1 MLNLFVGLDIYT
13 GLLLLLALAFVL
25 FYEAINGFHDTANA
39 VATVIYTR
47 AMQPQLAVVM
57 AAFFNF
63 FGVLLGGL
71 SVAYAIVHMLP
82 TDLLLNMGSTHGL
95 AMVFSMLLAAIIWNL
110 GTWFFGLPASSSHTL
125 IGAIIGIGL
134 TNALL
139 TGSSVMDALNLRE
152 VTKIFSSLIVSPIVG
167 LVIAGLALIGAAALR
182 WIMPDVPAATAY
194 TVYGL
199 NVVST
204 LCSYFLITRRLMYTC
219 TQQGYRCTQIDFCCN
234 VLTSLAKIAV
244 SLWFPN
250 YVLYFSVTIFFNVTA
265 NLLIARR
272 FRKDFPYVHDVK
284 VTVNDFKD
292 LGIFHDLRYFLVHRL
307 SNTIYGSSD
316 TIVTSRLGGSTQTT
330 FLGNYNTI
338 STSATDLGNKVMDS
352 FAAAI
357 GSIVYDKSAA
367 ANDHDKQVFWGMD
380 LFSYLFASFVATAYF
395 CLFQPFM
402 ASWMGEKWLLPLG
415 FVLVFCLNEYVGW
428 NHRMLGSYRAVLGH
442 FEDDQWFMVAS
453 ATVNLA
459 LSFILFPLF
468 DITGAL
474 IATVVAHCIMWAGR
488 IRVVFRQYM
497 RGGLGHYLGV
507 QALHLVTLAVCMGGS
522 YALCARMPGG
532 WLGLVPRIF
541 VVLVVPNAL
550 NLAVYGWGRD
560 AAYLRQYAGKVAKK
574 LLKK

>member
-1 MLNLFVGLDIYT
+1 MAYALGSS
-13 GLLLLLALAFVL
+13 LLLLLLGLITRRLLVDNFGPQ
-25 FYEAINGFHDTANA
+25 ITTASQ
-39 VATVIYTR
+39 VVS
-47 AMQPQLAVVM
+47 QL
-57 AAFFNF
+57 FNF
-63 FGVLLGGL
+63 FSIAEFGVG
-71 SVAYAIVHMLP
+71 SVISYRLYEQIAAKNEEKISKYMSMYKWAYRV
-82 TDLLLNMGSTHGL
+82 
-95 AMVFSMLLAAIIWNL
+95 
-110 GTWFFGLPASSSHTL
+110 
-125 IGAIIGIGL
+125 
-134 TNALL
+134 
-139 TGSSVMDALNLRE
+139 
-152 VTKIFSSLIVSPIVG
+152 VG
-167 LVIAGLALIGAAALR
+167 LVIAGLALLGAVTLR
-182 WIMPDVPAATAY
+182 WIMPDVPPATAY

-250 YVLYFSVTIFFNVTA
+250 YVLYFSVTIFFNVMA

-272 FRKDFPYVHDVK
+272 FKKDFPYVREVR
-284 VTVNDFKD
+284 VTLDDFRN

-307 SNTIYGSSD
+307 S
-316 TIVTSRLGGSTQTT
+316 
-330 FLGNYNTI
+330 NTI

-357 GSIVYDKSAA
+357 GNIVYDKSAA

-402 ASWMGEKWLLPLG
+402 ASWMGEQWLLPLG

-459 LSFILFPLF
+459 LSFLLFPRF

-497 RGGLGHYLGV
+497 RGGLAHYLAV
-507 QALHLVTLAVCMGGS
+507 QALHLATLAVCMGGS
-522 YALCARMPGG
+522 YALCAKMPGG
-532 WLGLVPRIF
+532 WLGLVPR
-541 VVLVVPNAL
+541 VLIVLIVPNVL
-550 NLAVYGWGRD
+550 NLAVYAWGRD
-560 AAYLRQYAGKVAKK
+560 AAYLRQYGGKVAKK

>member
-1 MLNLFVGLDIYT
+1 MRANLAITAHERLTTHTLPSSGPPGRLPPRGKAFVKGTALRTKRTLLNMAYALGSS
-13 GLLLLLALAFVL
+13 LLLLLLGLVTRRLLVDNFGPQ
-25 FYEAINGFHDTANA
+25 ITTASQ
-39 VATVIYTR
+39 VVS
-47 AMQPQLAVVM
+47 QL
-57 AAFFNF
+57 FNF
-63 FGVLLGGL
+63 FSIAEFGVG
-71 SVAYAIVHMLP
+71 SVISYRLYEQIAAKNEEKISKYMSMYKWAYRV
-82 TDLLLNMGSTHGL
+82 
-95 AMVFSMLLAAIIWNL
+95 
-110 GTWFFGLPASSSHTL
+110 
-125 IGAIIGIGL
+125 
-134 TNALL
+134 
-139 TGSSVMDALNLRE
+139 
-152 VTKIFSSLIVSPIVG
+152 VG

-199 NVVST
+199 NVIST

-550 NLAVYGWGRD
+550 NLAVYGWGKD

>member
-1 MLNLFVGLDIYT
+1 MRANLAITAHERLTTHTLPSSGPPGRLPPRGKAFVKGTALRTKRTLLNMAYALGSS
-13 GLLLLLALAFVL
+13 LLLLLLGLVTRRLLVDNFGPQ
-25 FYEAINGFHDTANA
+25 ITTASQ
-39 VATVIYTR
+39 VVS
-47 AMQPQLAVVM
+47 QL
-57 AAFFNF
+57 FNF
-63 FGVLLGGL
+63 FSIAEFGVG
-71 SVAYAIVHMLP
+71 SVISYRLYEQIAAKNEEKISKYMSMYKWAYRV
-82 TDLLLNMGSTHGL
+82 
-95 AMVFSMLLAAIIWNL
+95 
-110 GTWFFGLPASSSHTL
+110 
-125 IGAIIGIGL
+125 
-134 TNALL
+134 
-139 TGSSVMDALNLRE
+139 
-152 VTKIFSSLIVSPIVG
+152 VG
-167 LVIAGLALIGAAALR
+167 LVIAGLALIGAVALR

-284 VTVNDFKD
+284 VTVNDFKG

-522 YALCARMPGG
+522 YALCTRMPGG
-532 WLGLVPRIF
+532 WLGLVPRIL

-550 NLAVYGWGRD
+550 NLAVYGWGKD

>member
-1 MLNLFVGLDIYT
+1 MRANLAITAHERLTTHTLPSSGPRGKAFVKGTALRTKRTLLNMAYALGSS
-13 GLLLLLALAFVL
+13 LLLLLLGLVTRRLLVDNFGPQ
-25 FYEAINGFHDTANA
+25 ITTASQ
-39 VATVIYTR
+39 VVS
-47 AMQPQLAVVM
+47 QL
-57 AAFFNF
+57 FNF
-63 FGVLLGGL
+63 FSIAEFGVG
-71 SVAYAIVHMLP
+71 SVISYRLYEQIAAKNEEKISKYMSMYKWAYRV
-82 TDLLLNMGSTHGL
+82 
-95 AMVFSMLLAAIIWNL
+95 
-110 GTWFFGLPASSSHTL
+110 
-125 IGAIIGIGL
+125 
-134 TNALL
+134 
-139 TGSSVMDALNLRE
+139 
-152 VTKIFSSLIVSPIVG
+152 VG

-541 VVLVVPNAL
+541 VVLVVPNTL
-550 NLAVYGWGRD
+550 NLAVYGWGKD

>member
-1 MLNLFVGLDIYT
+1 MRTKRTLLNMAYALGSS
-13 GLLLLLALAFVL
+13 LLLLLLGLVTRRLLVDNFGPQ
-25 FYEAINGFHDTANA
+25 ITTASQ
-39 VATVIYTR
+39 VVS
-47 AMQPQLAVVM
+47 QL
-57 AAFFNF
+57 FNF
-63 FGVLLGGL
+63 FSIAEFGVG
-71 SVAYAIVHMLP
+71 SVISYRLYEQIAAKNEEKISKYMSMYKWAYRV
-82 TDLLLNMGSTHGL
+82 
-95 AMVFSMLLAAIIWNL
+95 
-110 GTWFFGLPASSSHTL
+110 
-125 IGAIIGIGL
+125 
-134 TNALL
+134 
-139 TGSSVMDALNLRE
+139 
-152 VTKIFSSLIVSPIVG
+152 VG

-428 NHRMLGSYRAVLGH
+428 NHRMLGHHRRADRHRRRPLHHVGRAYPGRIPP
-442 FEDDQWFMVAS
+442 VYARR
-453 ATVNLA
+453 ARA
-459 LSFILFPLF
+459 LSRRA
-468 DITGAL
+468 GA
-474 IATVVAHCIMWAGR
+474 ASGHAGR
-488 IRVVFRQYM
+488 LHGRQLRALRPDARRLARPCAADFRRPRRAQ
-497 RGGLGHYLGV
+497 RPEPRRL
-507 QALHLVTLAVCMGGS
+507 
-522 YALCARMPGG
+522 
-532 WLGLVPRIF
+532 WLGQRRRLPAPVRGQGGQKAAEKVTSLLGPLREGVPPAGGGGAFRLPPSLRPSGPPPSHARETNN
-541 VVLVVPNAL
+541 VVIL
-550 NLAVYGWGRD
+550 
-560 AAYLRQYAGKVAKK
+560 
-574 LLKK
+574 

>member
-1 MLNLFVGLDIYT
+1 MRVNLAITAHERLITHTLPSSGPPGRLPPRGKAFVKGTALRTKRTLLNMAYALGSS
-13 GLLLLLALAFVL
+13 LLLLLLGLVTRRLLVDNFGPQ
-25 FYEAINGFHDTANA
+25 ITTASQ
-39 VATVIYTR
+39 VVS
-47 AMQPQLAVVM
+47 QL
-57 AAFFNF
+57 FNF
-63 FGVLLGGL
+63 FSIAEFGVG
-71 SVAYAIVHMLP
+71 SVISYRLYEQIAAKNEEKISKYMSMYKWAYRV
-82 TDLLLNMGSTHGL
+82 
-95 AMVFSMLLAAIIWNL
+95 
-110 GTWFFGLPASSSHTL
+110 
-125 IGAIIGIGL
+125 
-134 TNALL
+134 
-139 TGSSVMDALNLRE
+139 
-152 VTKIFSSLIVSPIVG
+152 VG

-194 TVYGL
+194 TVYSL

>member
-1 MLNLFVGLDIYT
+1 MSMYKW
-13 GLLLLLALAFVL
+13 
-25 FYEAINGFHDTANA
+25 
-39 VATVIYTR
+39 
-47 AMQPQLAVVM
+47 
-57 AAFFNF
+57 
-63 FGVLLGGL
+63 
-71 SVAYAIVHMLP
+71 AYRV
-82 TDLLLNMGSTHGL
+82 
-95 AMVFSMLLAAIIWNL
+95 
-110 GTWFFGLPASSSHTL
+110 
-125 IGAIIGIGL
+125 
-134 TNALL
+134 
-139 TGSSVMDALNLRE
+139 
-152 VTKIFSSLIVSPIVG
+152 VG

-428 NHRMLGSYRAVLGH
+428 NTGCSAVTAPSSAILRTTSGSWSRRPRSI
-442 FEDDQWFMVAS
+442 WRS
-453 ATVNLA
+453 A
-459 LSFILFPLF
+459 LSCSRCSTSP
-468 DITGAL
+468 
-474 IATVVAHCIMWAGR
+474 
-488 IRVVFRQYM
+488 
-497 RGGLGHYLGV
+497 
-507 QALHLVTLAVCMGGS
+507 
-522 YALCARMPGG
+522 AR
-532 WLGLVPRIF
+532 
-541 VVLVVPNAL
+541 
-550 NLAVYGWGRD
+550 
-560 AAYLRQYAGKVAKK
+560 
-574 LLKK
+574 

>member
-1 MLNLFVGLDIYT
+1 MRANLAITAHERLTTHTLPSSGPPGRLPPRGKAFVKGTALRTKRTLLNMAYALGSS
-13 GLLLLLALAFVL
+13 LLLLLLGLVTRRLLVDNFGPQ
-25 FYEAINGFHDTANA
+25 ITTASQ
-39 VATVIYTR
+39 VVS
-47 AMQPQLAVVM
+47 QL
-57 AAFFNF
+57 FNF
-63 FGVLLGGL
+63 FSIAEFGVG
-71 SVAYAIVHMLP
+71 SVISYRLYEQIAAKNEEKISKYMSMYKWAYRV
-82 TDLLLNMGSTHGL
+82 
-95 AMVFSMLLAAIIWNL
+95 
-110 GTWFFGLPASSSHTL
+110 
-125 IGAIIGIGL
+125 
-134 TNALL
+134 
-139 TGSSVMDALNLRE
+139 
-152 VTKIFSSLIVSPIVG
+152 VG

-338 STSATDLGNKVMDS
+338 STSATDLGNKIMDS

-550 NLAVYGWGRD
+550 NLAVYGWGKD

>member
-1 MLNLFVGLDIYT
+1 MRANLAIAAHKRLTTHTLPSSGPPGRLPPRGKAFVKGTALRTKRTLLNMAYALGSS
-13 GLLLLLALAFVL
+13 LLLLLLGLVTRRLLVDNFGPQ
-25 FYEAINGFHDTANA
+25 ITTASQ
-39 VATVIYTR
+39 VVS
-47 AMQPQLAVVM
+47 QL
-57 AAFFNF
+57 FNF
-63 FGVLLGGL
+63 FSIAEFGVG
-71 SVAYAIVHMLP
+71 SVISYRLYEQIAAKNEEKISKYMSMYKWAYRV
-82 TDLLLNMGSTHGL
+82 
-95 AMVFSMLLAAIIWNL
+95 
-110 GTWFFGLPASSSHTL
+110 
-125 IGAIIGIGL
+125 
-134 TNALL
+134 
-139 TGSSVMDALNLRE
+139 
-152 VTKIFSSLIVSPIVG
+152 VG

-199 NVVST
+199 YVVST

>member
-1 MLNLFVGLDIYT
+1 MRANLAITAHERLTTHTLPSSGPPGRLPPWGKAFVKGTALRTKRTLLNMAYALGSS
-13 GLLLLLALAFVL
+13 LLLLLLGLVTRRLLVDNFGPQ
-25 FYEAINGFHDTANA
+25 ITTASQ
-39 VATVIYTR
+39 VVS
-47 AMQPQLAVVM
+47 QL
-57 AAFFNF
+57 FNF
-63 FGVLLGGL
+63 FSIAEFGVG
-71 SVAYAIVHMLP
+71 SVISYRLYEQIAAKNEEKISKYMSMYKWAYRV
-82 TDLLLNMGSTHGL
+82 
-95 AMVFSMLLAAIIWNL
+95 
-110 GTWFFGLPASSSHTL
+110 
-125 IGAIIGIGL
+125 
-134 TNALL
+134 
-139 TGSSVMDALNLRE
+139 
-152 VTKIFSSLIVSPIVG
+152 VG

-199 NVVST
+199 NVIST

-244 SLWFPN
+244 SLCFPN

-550 NLAVYGWGRD
+550 NLAVYGWGKD